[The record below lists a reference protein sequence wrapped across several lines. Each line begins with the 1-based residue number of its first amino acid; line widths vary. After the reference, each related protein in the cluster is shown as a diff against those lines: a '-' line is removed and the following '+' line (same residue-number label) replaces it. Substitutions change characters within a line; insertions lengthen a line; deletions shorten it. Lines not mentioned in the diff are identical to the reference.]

1 MIAYKWRPIRT
12 MESLERAVA
21 ENPAGIEI
29 DTPAGFLP
37 QYAGSLDKMP
47 TGVTYFARQGKV
59 SASFTRVGKQV
70 MLNKTAS

>member
-1 MIAYKWRPIRT
+1 

-21 ENPAGIEI
+21 ENPAMVEI

-37 QYAGSLDKMP
+37 EYAGSLDKMP

-59 SASFTRVGKQV
+59 SASFTRAGKTV
-70 MLNKTAS
+70 MINRTAS